1 LTPSGLG
8 RLKFRFAAH
17 QSYPLLPTQSP
28 SSAGGCAQ
36 PRRSGNRE
44 TMDRTG
50 QAHLLEALLQ
60 GLAAS
65 VKPNSD
71 IVQGGAEADRNSVA
85 RFIEQVGSPDDLRI
99 FRLERGQQLIKAFAD
114 STLYVARGIRSDVL
128 DLRLIYR
135 GLPPALSDRA
145 ALMIGD
151 RRHEDP
157 PQPASYR
164 SDVAQLGSAF
174 ECTERKALQ
183 DLFGFVQVAQALSE
197 VGEETLSRFD
207 ERTPERRV
215 GAIDGIGFIIG
226 HCMVVT
232 LIAHL

>member
-1 LTPSGLG
+1 
-8 RLKFRFAAH
+8 
-17 QSYPLLPTQSP
+17 
-28 SSAGGCAQ
+28 
-36 PRRSGNRE
+36 
-44 TMDRTG
+44 MDRTG

-65 VKPNSD
+65 VKPNGD

-99 FRLERGQQLIKAFAD
+99 FRLESGQQLIKAFAD
-114 STLYVARGIRSDVL
+114 STLDVARGIRGDVL

-135 GLPPALSDRA
+135 GLPPALSDRV

-164 SDVAQLGSAF
+164 SDVAQLGRAF

-183 DLFGFVQVAQALSE
+183 DLFGFFQVAQALSE

-207 ERTPERRV
+207 ERTPDRRV
-215 GAIDGIGFIIG
+215 GALDGIRFVIR